1 MPLKIIAAFCFVLAL
16 SIDVRA
22 ELVIFCGRPAPDHRE
37 CCPIVLDLYIKY
49 PPNPRSANDRQ
60 NQALLADWLNNNC
73 APPNRKRR

>member
-1 MPLKIIAAFCFVLAL
+1 MLNMKQLQEWAR
-16 SIDVRA
+16 SIKRDVRA
-22 ELVIFCGRPAPDHRE
+22 ELVIFCGPPAPDHRE